1 MFCFMK
7 KIYGFTSDGWYKLKQ
22 KMHERHC
29 RAFILL
35 RVTHTHSPMRM
46 TLSVSDS
53 DKHTIGLKIGVAY
66 SSQTH
71 TTQHTHTWLWH
82 NKTHSYLF
90 IIFFFSCWKAHVQ
103 IIMPFVCFSCTTS
116 HTRSTAIRVCS
127 KAIHCSTSCMLSS
140 LRDRIVCRVRCRVF
154 AVGMWSLWS
163 LSLPRPTGEH
173 HVTGSMSTGVDGRQV
188 APAISTEIK
197 EWKINDQPKWIKMFE
212 RFVRAYAI
220 YQPDESTQ
228 QHKWRTRK
236 VQIQRSGSNNSE

>member
-1 MFCFMK
+1 MVSPPTDDISLNK
-7 KIYGFTSDGWYKLKQ
+7 KCTKDIAGHLFYCVW
-22 KMHERHC
+22 
-29 RAFILL
+29 
-35 RVTHTHSPMRM
+35 
-46 TLSVSDS
+46 
-53 DKHTIGLKIGVAY
+53 
-66 SSQTH
+66 
-71 TTQHTHTWLWH
+71 HTHTVQCVWH
-82 NKTHSYLF
+82 CRSPILTNTQSAWKLVSPIRHKHTQHNTRTHGCDTIRLIRIYLLF
-90 IIFFFSCWKAHVQ
+90 FFFSCWKAHVQ